1 LKHKLPIII
10 LSFIFAIVVW
20 GSITLSDQFFS
31 SYNYRVRVINTP
43 EGYVCGMINP
53 NTISIK
59 VKAKGWQL
67 LNLNLNPSSEFL
79 VSARGD
85 SGIIKVDAYDQIPE
99 NSWLGSGV
107 TIIDMSPRNI
117 SLNVEKIAFK
127 KLKVIANTELKF
139 QTGFGLATPIKIDP
153 DSILAAGPKSIIK
166 GLNSI
171 ETKKVILSSID
182 NKINFITELQEL
194 PGFEYQ
200 QNKVDLTLDVQR
212 IVDNTLDGIKV
223 KVENIPPDRD
233 VVLIPNIIS
242 CGLRGGTNIIGKVS
256 PDQINATIAYR
267 DIIMDTIGAL
277 KPKITIP
284 PNTQLIFTKPEELR
298 YIIKKFE

>member
-53 NTISIK
+53 NTISVK

-182 NKINFITELQEL
+182 NKINFITELEEL

-242 CGLRGGTNIIGKVS
+242 CGLRGGINIIGKVS

>member
-1 LKHKLPIII
+1 MKHKLPIII
-10 LSFIFAIVVW
+10 LSFVFAIVVW

-31 SYNYRVRVINTP
+31 SYNYKVQVINTP
-43 EGYVCGMINP
+43 NGYVCGMINP
-53 NTISIK
+53 NTISVK

-79 VSARGD
+79 VSAKGD

-99 NSWLGSGV
+99 NSWLGSGM
-107 TIIDMSPRNI
+107 TIIDISPRNI

-166 GLNSI
+166 SLKSI

-182 NKINFITELQEL
+182 NKINFVTELEEL
-194 PGFEYQ
+194 PGFVFQ

-233 VVLIPNIIS
+233 IVLIPNTIS
-242 CGLRGGTNIIGKVS
+242 CGLRGGINIIGKVS